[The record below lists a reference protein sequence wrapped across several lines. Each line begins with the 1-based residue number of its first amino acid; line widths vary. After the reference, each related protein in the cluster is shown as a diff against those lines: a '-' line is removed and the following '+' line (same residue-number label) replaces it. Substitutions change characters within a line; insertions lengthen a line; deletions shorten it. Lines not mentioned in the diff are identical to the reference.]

1 MLQASRAAAAAA
13 SPTADRFPNY
23 LPQPIVLLLGIQPST
38 RARPT
43 QHRISSCS
51 AAAAAASAANRC
63 WTPVAKLSG
72 HQLPSRVVEISM

>member
-1 MLQASRAAAAAA
+1 MLQASRAAAA
-13 SPTADRFPNY
+13 SPTADRFQNY
-23 LPQPIVLLLGIQPST
+23 LRQPIVLLLGIQPST

-63 WTPVAKLSG
+63 WTPVAKQLSG

>member
-1 MLQASRAAAAAA
+1 MLQASRAAAAA
-13 SPTADRFPNY
+13 SPTADRFQNY
-23 LPQPIVLLLGIQPST
+23 LRQPIVLLLGIQPST

-43 QHRISSCS
+43 RHRISSCS
-51 AAAAAASAANRC
+51 AAAAAAASAANRC